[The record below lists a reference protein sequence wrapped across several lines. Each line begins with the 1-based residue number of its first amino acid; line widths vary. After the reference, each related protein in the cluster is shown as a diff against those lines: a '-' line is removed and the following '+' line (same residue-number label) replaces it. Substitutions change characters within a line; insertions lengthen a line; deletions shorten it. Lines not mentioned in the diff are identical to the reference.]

1 MAVGKKSV
9 SISLVHMFLIFHIV
23 IGGEF
28 TGFSAII
35 YHCYHYVLEKN
46 SCLPVKGQCLEIRVR
61 KNKIYTKTSI
71 SEDGGLMAI
80 LLVYSC
86 RGLL

>member
-1 MAVGKKSV
+1 MSA

-28 TGFSAII
+28 AGFSAII

-46 SCLPVKGQCLEIRVR
+46 SCLLVKGQCLEIGIR
-61 KNKIYTKTSI
+61 KNKIYSKTSI
-71 SEDGGLMAI
+71 LEDGQLMAT
-80 LLVYSC
+80 LLVCAC